1 MAAAES
7 LNVIALISGGKD
19 SFFSILHCL
28 QNGHRVVALA
38 NLYPSPLPLGEK
50 GAGEEEEDLNSF
62 MFQTVGHTVIPLYEQ
77 ALGIPLYRQPIVGGA
92 VHTGTSYSCSQD
104 DETESLVP
112 LLQRVMSAHPEANA
126 LSTGAILSTYQRTR
140 VESVA
145 GRLGLIP
152 LAFLWQYPV
161 LPPRT
166 QTALLQDMQA
176 VGLEARIVKVA
187 SGGLDESFLWEDVG
201 SGTVVRRLERAMRR
215 FGSDG
220 DGAVLGEG
228 GEFETLVV
236 DGPRD
241 LFKGRIE
248 IREEDRRV
256 VREGGGAAW
265 LRFLDARVVMKSSE
279 EESPRLDCRIPDL
292 LEPKFAGIL
301 ENLEAFGKDDG
312 GAGLASSIDLSARTP
327 SYSLQLSDIS
337 SPGGGGDGFL
347 YWTIAAE
354 RKQTTQTIS
363 EEAAEIMAEV
373 RRRLSQLSLEAS
385 DITSTMIILRSMED
399 FVAVNKVCI
408 TTLLTLLNTGT
419 SLFIIPLF

>member
-1 MAAAES
+1 
-7 LNVIALISGGKD
+7 
-19 SFFSILHCL
+19 
-28 QNGHRVVALA
+28 
-38 NLYPSPLPLGEK
+38 
-50 GAGEEEEDLNSF
+50 
-62 MFQTVGHTVIPLYEQ
+62 
-77 ALGIPLYRQPIVGGA
+77 
-92 VHTGTSYSCSQD
+92 
-104 DETESLVP
+104 
-112 LLQRVMSAHPEANA
+112 
-126 LSTGAILSTYQRTR
+126 
-140 VESVA
+140 
-145 GRLGLIP
+145 
-152 LAFLWQYPV
+152 
-161 LPPRT
+161 
-166 QTALLQDMQA
+166 
-176 VGLEARIVKVA
+176 
-187 SGGLDESFLWEDVG
+187 
-201 SGTVVRRLERAMRR
+201 
-215 FGSDG
+215 
-220 DGAVLGEG
+220 
-228 GEFETLVV
+228 LVV
-236 DGPRD
+236 DGPSD